1 MKKLILSAIGVAAVL
16 CAGMLTVSLAAAADP
31 GSSADPLVSKSYV
44 DSRIEEVL
52 SKLGVS
58 SGEVAQSG
66 ESASYTPV
74 SVSAGQSV
82 LGGEGTEIILRSGK
96 AVGLCPGQNGLT
108 NVTSGREVGQGEA
121 LGTNNLI
128 IVPRED
134 GRGVTATTDA
144 WFLIRGSY
152 TIQ

>member
-1 MKKLILSAIGVAAVL
+1 MKKLILSAMGVAAVL

-44 DSRIEEVL
+44 DGRIDEVL
-52 SKLGVS
+52 AKLGVT
-58 SGEVAQSG
+58 SGSTTQSG
-66 ESASYTPV
+66 ESTSYTPV

-82 LGGEGTEIILRSGK
+82 LGGEGTEIILRSGQ

-108 NVTSGREVGQGEA
+108 NVTNGQEIGQGQA

-128 IVPRED
+128 IVPRAD